1 MDHRYYI
8 QRYARY
14 ARQWLPCPLMP
25 RLSPVP
31 SLPWEVLRQLWQG
44 ATWAQ
49 PVKLVPPG
57 EALSLAV
64 ENENT
69 QEFFIL
75 YGWSLFYG

>member
-1 MDHRYYI
+1 MGEGQKYVSLWGGISDGTF
-8 QRYARY
+8 
-14 ARQWLPCPLMP
+14 WPLKSQLFLGSRDFLGESLNP
-25 RLSPVP
+25 LVP
-31 SLPWEVLRQLWQG
+31 L
-44 ATWAQ
+44 WAQ
-49 PVKLVPPG
+49 PVRLVPPG